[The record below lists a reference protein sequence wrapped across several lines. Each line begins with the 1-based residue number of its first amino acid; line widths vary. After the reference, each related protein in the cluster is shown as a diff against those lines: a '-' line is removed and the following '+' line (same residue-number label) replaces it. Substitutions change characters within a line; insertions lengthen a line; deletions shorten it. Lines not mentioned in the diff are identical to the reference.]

1 MNWYIISGVLI
12 IFSFFT
18 FYLPEKIK
26 DYLII
31 SVISVIVSLY
41 LFEAH
46 LYNKIDEESQ
56 YKLLSKLK
64 KDDKNVS
71 IRYSPWKWLEYN
83 TEILPFS
90 GVSHSRTIDC
100 NENGYYSINK
110 SDRYGFNNPDSEW
123 DSQQL
128 DYLIIGDSFAY
139 GSCVN
144 RPNDIS
150 SVIRTLS
157 NKSVL
162 NLGYPANGPLI
173 EYATLREYLIPNVKK
188 VLWLY
193 IEKND
198 LDGFNGELRNNIL
211 RKYLF
216 DQNYTQNLKSKQD
229 LINTMSK
236 LGVKYKIRQYI
247 VSQKILRFTTL
258 VLTRQIIAN
267 SLKKKDAK
275 KDIKKDYIQFKK
287 VLKLTNNLVSKNNSQ
302 LYFIIVPSYHRYSDK
317 NYDNSE
323 TTEVKKSLNKLGIPF
338 IDLDKEFFKNVPDPL
353 LIFANKKNAHFSID
367 GYKQIAKTIYRL
379 TKN

>member
-1 MNWYIISGVLI
+1 
-12 IFSFFT
+12 
-18 FYLPEKIK
+18 
-26 DYLII
+26 
-31 SVISVIVSLY
+31 
-41 LFEAH
+41 
-46 LYNKIDEESQ
+46 LYNKIDEESK